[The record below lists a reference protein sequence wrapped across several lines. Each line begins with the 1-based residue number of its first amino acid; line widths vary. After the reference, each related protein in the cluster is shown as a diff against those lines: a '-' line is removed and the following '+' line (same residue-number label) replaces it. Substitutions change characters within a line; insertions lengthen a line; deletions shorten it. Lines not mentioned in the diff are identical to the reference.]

1 MFWKKKQQCIILIAS
16 MLTANKQFIYIKSTC
31 LGKQSHVFNIRFGNK
46 KHWMKSGEKAMTKVF
61 KKSDKNIFKNQWYWE
76 QFW

>member
-1 MFWKKKQQCIILIAS
+1 

-46 KHWMKSGEKAMTKVF
+46 KHWMKSGEKSYDESIQ
-61 KKSDKNIFKNQWYWE
+61 KKL
-76 QFW
+76 